1 VKKYVMDS
9 FAMIAFFEDEPGAD
23 RVALILK
30 SLMDRKAKAY
40 MSVINWGEI
49 YYNTLRE
56 QGIETAEK
64 VIGQLKQYPIELVDA
79 DQKLTYEAAKLKGR
93 YKIAYADCFAAALSQ
108 KLNAAIVTG
117 DPEFKKLGKEYSIQ
131 WLDTKS
137 TQR

>member
-1 VKKYVMDS
+1 MKKYVMDS

-23 RVALILK
+23 KVALILK

-56 QGIETAEK
+56 QGLEIAEK

-79 DQKLTYEAAKLKGR
+79 DQKLTYEAAKLKGK
-93 YKIAYADCFAAALSQ
+93 YKIAYADCCCGPF
-108 KLNAAIVTG
+108 T
-117 DPEFKKLGKEYSIQ
+117 
-131 WLDTKS
+131 
-137 TQR
+137 